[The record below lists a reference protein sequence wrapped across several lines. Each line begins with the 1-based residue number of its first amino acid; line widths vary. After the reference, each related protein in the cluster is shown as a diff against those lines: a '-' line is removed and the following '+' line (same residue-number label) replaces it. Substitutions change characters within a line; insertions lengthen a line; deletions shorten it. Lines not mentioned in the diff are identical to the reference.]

1 MALTGKQK
9 AAMLLMN
16 LDVATA
22 SELLRGLAADVVEEL
37 AVEAA
42 YLDAAGYRN
51 SKESLEF
58 AQQFYSSLQRKGEFE
73 VKDFLKQM
81 LRSTVGEQKAQ
92 QIQTQIGRLLQ
103 KRDPFISI
111 RSADSKV
118 LSSILEK
125 EHPQAIAVVLTEM
138 PTRKSSEILSLLHE
152 SVRVSCVRRMV
163 SSEGVTVEAKG
174 RIAEMVCRRLELL
187 SVERRAGEVAV
198 EPTDSLRKVA
208 VILRNLGK
216 ELRDGMLG
224 AIKEKDSEAEK
235 IVTDLMII
243 WEDIPEIADRS
254 LQEVLRG
261 MEARDLALALVNA
274 EESIAAKIKSNIS
287 ERAAA
292 AIEEEISLMSA
303 PNKEEI
309 EKVRDQILLKLRE
322 MNEKGELSF
331 LEE

>member
-1 MALTGKQK
+1 VALTGKQK

-16 LDVATA
+16 LDVTAA
-22 SELLRGLAADVVEEL
+22 SELLRGVKPELVEEL

-51 SKESLEF
+51 SKENVEF
-58 AQQFYSSLQRKGEFE
+58 AEQFYRSLQSKGEFK

-81 LRSTVGEQKAQ
+81 LKSTVGEQKAE
-92 QIQTQIGRLLQ
+92 QIQIQISRLLQ
-103 KRDPFISI
+103 KRDPFMSI

-163 SSEGVTVEAKG
+163 SSEGVTIEAKG
-174 RIAEMVCRRLELL
+174 RIAEMVCRRLELI
-187 SVERRAGEVAV
+187 SVERRAGEGAV

-224 AIKEKDSEAEK
+224 AIKEKDSDAGK
-235 IVTDLMII
+235 MVTDLMIV

-254 LQEVLRG
+254 LQEALRG
-261 MEARDLALALVNA
+261 IEARVLALALVKA
-274 EESIAAKIKSNIS
+274 DEAIAAKIKSNIS

-292 AIEEEISLMSA
+292 AIEEESSLMSA
-303 PNKEEI
+303 PKKEDIQKARE
-309 EKVRDQILLKLRE
+309 EVLAKLRE